1 MWYLGSWLRCGL
13 FITLC
18 IIALTFSCQQK
29 SVENGSFVKIESDL
43 SNFGVESEWYPSI
56 HCLINLANNSSSCK
70 KTYDNS
76 KYKDSTYSLNKNDMQ
91 QIDRILKHTDLKKLK
106 NKYSVSVPDQPKSII
121 TFYTAT
127 DKIVI
132 EDYGLQGEYPL
143 QDLYKIIYKL

>member
-29 SVENGSFVKIESDL
+29 SVQDSSVVKIESEL

-70 KTYDNS
+70 KIYDNP
-76 KYKDSTYSLNKNDMQ
+76 KYKDSTYSLSKNEMQ

-106 NKYSVSVPDQPKSII
+106 NKYSVSVPDQPKSTI
-121 TFYTAT
+121 TFYTNT
-127 DKIVI
+127 SKIVI

-143 QDLYKIIYKL
+143 QDLYKIIYKF